1 MVALVGQSFLV
12 EQIDLL
18 VVEPFAIVVVVVVV
32 HHLGLRGYR
41 SFLRPSWNQQRRD
54 R

>member
-12 EQIDLL
+12 EHIDLL
-18 VVEPFAIVVVVVVV
+18 VVGPFAVVVVIV
-32 HHLGLRGYR
+32 HHLGLLDYR
-41 SFLRPSWNQQRRD
+41 SFLRPSWIQQRRD